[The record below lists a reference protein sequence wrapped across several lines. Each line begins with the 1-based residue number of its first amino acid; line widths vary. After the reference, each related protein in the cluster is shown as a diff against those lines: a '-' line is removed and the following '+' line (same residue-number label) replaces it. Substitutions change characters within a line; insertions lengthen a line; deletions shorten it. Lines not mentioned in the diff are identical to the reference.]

1 MYNSVPFTIITVLT
15 VILLA
20 VAVVLQI
27 QEMNIYELLFF

>member
-1 MYNSVPFTIITVLT
+1 MYNSVLFTIITVLT

-20 VAVVLQI
+20 ACVVMQI